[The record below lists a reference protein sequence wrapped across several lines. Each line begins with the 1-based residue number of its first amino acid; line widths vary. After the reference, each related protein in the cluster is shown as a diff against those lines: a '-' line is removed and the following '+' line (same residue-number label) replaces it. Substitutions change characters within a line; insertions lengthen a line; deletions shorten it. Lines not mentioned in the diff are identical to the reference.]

1 MYVCAKCVGGGELA
15 GLCLACSLHCHEG
28 HQLYELYTK
37 RWVNG
42 GAVEEEEKQTWFTV
56 LFSGRVRH
64 FRCDCGNGKFPGF
77 TCTLCPVSSRDW
89 EGEDGGGFCI
99 LESVQWFLDNDE
111 ENNSVYLP
119 MESNCLSL

>member
-1 MYVCAKCVGGGELA
+1 VYVCAKCVGGGELA

-56 LFSGRVRH
+56 YSLVVSGTSDVTVATAS
-64 FRCDCGNGKFPGF
+64 FQD
-77 TCTLCPVSSRDW
+77 
-89 EGEDGGGFCI
+89 
-99 LESVQWFLDNDE
+99 
-111 ENNSVYLP
+111 LP
-119 MESNCLSL
+119 ALSAL